1 MQNFSFKSLLNRK
14 IYELKEGI
22 KLLNNVNEKNPDS
35 GKKDKTDL
43 KKLKVEFQGKEN
55 NSMKNEINRKL
66 DLVDLILEHN

>member
-1 MQNFSFKSLLNRK
+1 MKK
-14 IYELKEGI
+14 GI
-22 KLLNNVNEKNPDS
+22 KLLNNVNENNLDS